1 MTHSRVAAHDAD
13 RGQHLTLGPSNMAA
27 WDRAEL
33 LANPARRTQGV
44 SMRRRAN
51 QVIRPV
57 QRGVVR
63 FRLAAL
69 FAAQFFDLGTFS
81 LMVDRHGIVAEANP
95 LVAQG
100 FADWGMVLVVVAKLA
115 LVLLVGSIVVLLA
128 GRPTRRTS
136 LGLAAVVT
144 VVAVVA
150 GFTGGVS
157 NLATL

>member
-1 MTHSRVAAHDAD
+1 MRGRASDVTSPARVAV
-13 RGQHLTLGPSNMAA
+13 L
-27 WDRAEL
+27 
-33 LANPARRTQGV
+33 
-44 SMRRRAN
+44 
-51 QVIRPV
+51 
-57 QRGVVR
+57 R

-81 LMVDRHGIVAEANP
+81 LMVDRHGVAAEANP
-95 LVAQG
+95 IVAQG
-100 FADWGMVLVVVAKLA
+100 FADWGMVLVVIAKLA
-115 LVLLVGSIVVLLA
+115 LIVLVGSIVVLLA
-128 GRPTRRTS
+128 GRPTRRAS

>member
-1 MTHSRVAAHDAD
+1 
-13 RGQHLTLGPSNMAA
+13 
-27 WDRAEL
+27 
-33 LANPARRTQGV
+33 
-44 SMRRRAN
+44 MRRRASH
-51 QVIRPV
+51 VIRPV
-57 QRGVVR
+57 RVGVVR

-81 LMVDRHGIVAEANP
+81 LMVGRHGVAAEVNP
-95 LVAQG
+95 IVAQG

-128 GRPTRRTS
+128 GHPTRRVS
-136 LGLAAVVT
+136 LSLAAVVT
-144 VVAVVA
+144 VTAVAA